1 MPGFQDIRTLSLTE
15 QSLMKKTL
23 KGLAIVL
30 LPIVLI
36 GCASTPEK
44 APDINLSEQAFEAIT
59 AGDYEKAEALLEVAL
74 SINPDNP
81 YALLNLG
88 VVYQQTGRIDQ
99 AREQYV
105 KVILLDSQEKVF
117 TSNVKGLE
125 GEKLVDIAKRNLENL

>member
-1 MPGFQDIRTLSLTE
+1 
-15 QSLMKKTL
+15 MKTNSRR
-23 KGLAIVL
+23 LAIVL
-30 LPIVLI
+30 LPILLI

-44 APDINLSEQAFEAIT
+44 APDVNLSEQAFQAIA
-59 AGDYEKAEALLEVAL
+59 AGDYEEAEALLEVAL

-105 KVILLDSQEKVF
+105 KVILLNSQERALS
-117 TSNVKGLE
+117 SNVKGLE

>member
-1 MPGFQDIRTLSLTE
+1 
-15 QSLMKKTL
+15 MKTNL
-23 KGLAIVL
+23 RRLAIVL
-30 LPIVLI
+30 LPILLI

-44 APDINLSEQAFEAIT
+44 APDVNLSEQAFQAIA
-59 AGDYEKAEALLEVAL
+59 AGDYEEAEALLEVAL

-105 KVILLDSQEKVF
+105 KVILLNSQERALS
-117 TSNVKGLE
+117 SNVKGLE